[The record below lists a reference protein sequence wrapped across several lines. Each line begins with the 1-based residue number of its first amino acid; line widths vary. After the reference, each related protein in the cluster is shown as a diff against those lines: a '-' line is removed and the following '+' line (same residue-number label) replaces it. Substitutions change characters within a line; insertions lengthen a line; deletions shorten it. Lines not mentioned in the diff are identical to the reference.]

1 MNIKNRIKV
10 SISNIPKAVKP
21 IPGIQDSL
29 ITRSGRV
36 FLKERGVWYEIIPK
50 INKGRLRLTIRGK
63 NWPLHRL
70 LALAWIINPKPNEYN
85 TVRHLDDNPLN
96 NKLSNLR
103 WGTPKMTS
111 DCIRNGNFF
120 LPKPRYGKENNLYG
134 KRGSKSPRSVV
145 TKEVHTCILLLHPN
159 TINRVLNKPQ
169 DYEY

>member
-36 FLKERGVWYEIIPK
+36 FLKERSVCIMY
-50 INKGRLRLTIRGK
+50 
-63 NWPLHRL
+63 LHRL
-70 LALAWIINPKPNEYN
+70 GYN
-85 TVRHLDDNPLN
+85 KRS
-96 NKLSNLR
+96 LSR
-103 WGTPKMTS
+103 
-111 DCIRNGNFF
+111 
-120 LPKPRYGKENNLYG
+120 
-134 KRGSKSPRSVV
+134 
-145 TKEVHTCILLLHPN
+145 ILLLHPN

>member
-36 FLKERGVWYEIIPK
+36 FLKELGVWYEIIPK
-50 INKGRLRLTIRGK
+50 INKGRLSR
-63 NWPLHRL
+63 
-70 LALAWIINPKPNEYN
+70 
-85 TVRHLDDNPLN
+85 
-96 NKLSNLR
+96 
-103 WGTPKMTS
+103 
-111 DCIRNGNFF
+111 
-120 LPKPRYGKENNLYG
+120 
-134 KRGSKSPRSVV
+134 
-145 TKEVHTCILLLHPN
+145 ILLLHPN

>member
-1 MNIKNRIKV
+1 MNIRNRIKV

-50 INKGRLRLTIRGK
+50 INKGRLRLTLRG
-63 NWPLHRL
+63 
-70 LALAWIINPKPNEYN
+70 
-85 TVRHLDDNPLN
+85 
-96 NKLSNLR
+96 
-103 WGTPKMTS
+103 
-111 DCIRNGNFF
+111 NGNFF

-145 TKEVHTCILLLHPN
+145 TKEVHTCIMYLHRLGYNKRSLSRILLLHPN

>member
-36 FLKERGVWYEIIPK
+36 FLKELGVWYEIIPK
-50 INKGRLRLTIRGK
+50 MN
-63 NWPLHRL
+63 
-70 LALAWIINPKPNEYN
+70 
-85 TVRHLDDNPLN
+85 
-96 NKLSNLR
+96 
-103 WGTPKMTS
+103 TS

-145 TKEVHTCILLLHPN
+145 TKEVHTCIMYLHRLGYNKRSLSRILLLHPN

>member
-1 MNIKNRIKV
+1 MDY
-10 SISNIPKAVKP
+10 KP
-21 IPGIQDSL
+21 Q
-29 ITRSGRV
+29 T
-36 FLKERGVWYEIIPK
+36 
-50 INKGRLRLTIRGK
+50 
-63 NWPLHRL
+63 
-70 LALAWIINPKPNEYN
+70 NEYN

-103 WGTPKMTS
+103 WGTPKMNTS

-145 TKEVHTCILLLHPN
+145 TKEVHTCIMYLHRLGYNKRSLSRILLLHPN

>member
-36 FLKERGVWYEIIPK
+36 F
-50 INKGRLRLTIRGK
+50 
-63 NWPLHRL
+63 
-70 LALAWIINPKPNEYN
+70 
-85 TVRHLDDNPLN
+85 
-96 NKLSNLR
+96 S
-103 WGTPKMTS
+103 
-111 DCIRNGNFF
+111 
-120 LPKPRYGKENNLYG
+120 
-134 KRGSKSPRSVV
+134 
-145 TKEVHTCILLLHPN
+145 KEVHTCIMYLHRLGYNKRSLSRILLLHPN

>member
-10 SISNIPKAVKP
+10 SLSNIPKAVKP

-50 INKGRLRLTIRGK
+50 INKGRLSR
-63 NWPLHRL
+63 
-70 LALAWIINPKPNEYN
+70 
-85 TVRHLDDNPLN
+85 
-96 NKLSNLR
+96 
-103 WGTPKMTS
+103 
-111 DCIRNGNFF
+111 
-120 LPKPRYGKENNLYG
+120 
-134 KRGSKSPRSVV
+134 
-145 TKEVHTCILLLHPN
+145 ILLLHPN

>member
-50 INKGRLRLTIRGK
+50 INK
-63 NWPLHRL
+63 
-70 LALAWIINPKPNEYN
+70 
-85 TVRHLDDNPLN
+85 
-96 NKLSNLR
+96 LSNLR
-103 WGTPKMTS
+103 WGTPKMNTS

-145 TKEVHTCILLLHPN
+145 TKEVHTCIMYLHRLGYNKRSLSRILLLHPN

>member
-10 SISNIPKAVKP
+10 YISNIPKAVKP

-50 INKGRLRLTIRGK
+50 MN
-63 NWPLHRL
+63 
-70 LALAWIINPKPNEYN
+70 
-85 TVRHLDDNPLN
+85 
-96 NKLSNLR
+96 
-103 WGTPKMTS
+103 TS

-145 TKEVHTCILLLHPN
+145 TKEVHTRIMYLHRLGYNKRSLSRILLLHPN

-169 DYEY
+169 DYAY

>member
-50 INKGRLRLTIRGK
+50 INKRS
-63 NWPLHRL
+63 
-70 LALAWIINPKPNEYN
+70 
-85 TVRHLDDNPLN
+85 
-96 NKLSNLR
+96 LSR
-103 WGTPKMTS
+103 
-111 DCIRNGNFF
+111 
-120 LPKPRYGKENNLYG
+120 
-134 KRGSKSPRSVV
+134 
-145 TKEVHTCILLLHPN
+145 ILLLHPN
-159 TINRVLNKPQ
+159 TLNRVLNKPQ

>member
-36 FLKERGVWYEIIPK
+36 FLKELGVWYEIIPK
-50 INKGRLRLTIRGK
+50 IN
-63 NWPLHRL
+63 
-70 LALAWIINPKPNEYN
+70 
-85 TVRHLDDNPLN
+85 
-96 NKLSNLR
+96 
-103 WGTPKMTS
+103 TS

-145 TKEVHTCILLLHPN
+145 TKEVHTCIMYLHRLGYNKRSLSRILLLHPN

>member
-50 INKGRLRLTIRGK
+50 MN
-63 NWPLHRL
+63 
-70 LALAWIINPKPNEYN
+70 
-85 TVRHLDDNPLN
+85 
-96 NKLSNLR
+96 
-103 WGTPKMTS
+103 TS

-145 TKEVHTCILLLHPN
+145 TKEVHTCIMYLHRLGYNKRSLSRILLLHPN
-159 TINRVLNKPQ
+159 TINRILNKPQ

>member
-36 FLKERGVWYEIIPK
+36 FLKERSVWYEIIPK
-50 INKGRLRLTIRGK
+50 MN
-63 NWPLHRL
+63 
-70 LALAWIINPKPNEYN
+70 
-85 TVRHLDDNPLN
+85 
-96 NKLSNLR
+96 
-103 WGTPKMTS
+103 TS

-120 LPKPRYGKENNLYG
+120 LPKPWYGKENNLYG

-145 TKEVHTCILLLHPN
+145 TKEVRTCIMYLHRLGYNKRSLSRILLLHPN

>member
-36 FLKERGVWYEIIPK
+36 FLKERGVYK
-50 INKGRLRLTIRGK
+50 RS
-63 NWPLHRL
+63 
-70 LALAWIINPKPNEYN
+70 
-85 TVRHLDDNPLN
+85 
-96 NKLSNLR
+96 LSR
-103 WGTPKMTS
+103 
-111 DCIRNGNFF
+111 
-120 LPKPRYGKENNLYG
+120 
-134 KRGSKSPRSVV
+134 
-145 TKEVHTCILLLHPN
+145 ILLLHPN

>member
-10 SISNIPKAVKP
+10 SLSNIPKAVKP

-50 INKGRLRLTIRGK
+50 MN
-63 NWPLHRL
+63 
-70 LALAWIINPKPNEYN
+70 
-85 TVRHLDDNPLN
+85 
-96 NKLSNLR
+96 
-103 WGTPKMTS
+103 TS

-145 TKEVHTCILLLHPN
+145 TKEVHTCIMYLHRLGYNKRSLSRILLLHPN

>member
-36 FLKERGVWYEIIPK
+36 FLKERGVWYEII
-50 INKGRLRLTIRGK
+50 
-63 NWPLHRL
+63 
-70 LALAWIINPKPNEYN
+70 
-85 TVRHLDDNPLN
+85 
-96 NKLSNLR
+96 
-103 WGTPKMTS
+103 
-111 DCIRNGNFF
+111 
-120 LPKPRYGKENNLYG
+120 
-134 KRGSKSPRSVV
+134 
-145 TKEVHTCILLLHPN
+145 LLLHPN

>member
-36 FLKERGVWYEIIPK
+36 FLKEQGVWYEIIPK
-50 INKGRLRLTIRGK
+50 MN
-63 NWPLHRL
+63 
-70 LALAWIINPKPNEYN
+70 
-85 TVRHLDDNPLN
+85 
-96 NKLSNLR
+96 
-103 WGTPKMTS
+103 TS

-145 TKEVHTCILLLHPN
+145 TKEVHTCIMYLHRLGYNKRSLSRILLLHPN

>member
-1 MNIKNRIKV
+1 MNIKNRTKV

-50 INKGRLRLTIRGK
+50 INKGRLSR
-63 NWPLHRL
+63 
-70 LALAWIINPKPNEYN
+70 
-85 TVRHLDDNPLN
+85 
-96 NKLSNLR
+96 
-103 WGTPKMTS
+103 
-111 DCIRNGNFF
+111 
-120 LPKPRYGKENNLYG
+120 
-134 KRGSKSPRSVV
+134 
-145 TKEVHTCILLLHPN
+145 ILLLHPN

>member
-36 FLKERGVWYEIIPK
+36 FLKERGVWYEIIP
-50 INKGRLRLTIRGK
+50 
-63 NWPLHRL
+63 
-70 LALAWIINPKPNEYN
+70 
-85 TVRHLDDNPLN
+85 
-96 NKLSNLR
+96 
-103 WGTPKMTS
+103 
-111 DCIRNGNFF
+111 
-120 LPKPRYGKENNLYG
+120 
-134 KRGSKSPRSVV
+134 
-145 TKEVHTCILLLHPN
+145 N

>member
-29 ITRSGRV
+29 ITRSGRI

-50 INKGRLRLTIRGK
+50 MN
-63 NWPLHRL
+63 
-70 LALAWIINPKPNEYN
+70 
-85 TVRHLDDNPLN
+85 
-96 NKLSNLR
+96 
-103 WGTPKMTS
+103 TS

-145 TKEVHTCILLLHPN
+145 TKEVHTCIMYLHRLGYNRSLSRILLLHPN

>member
-1 MNIKNRIKV
+1 MNIKYRIKV

-50 INKGRLRLTIRGK
+50 INKGRLG
-63 NWPLHRL
+63 
-70 LALAWIINPKPNEYN
+70 YN
-85 TVRHLDDNPLN
+85 KRS
-96 NKLSNLR
+96 LSR
-103 WGTPKMTS
+103 
-111 DCIRNGNFF
+111 
-120 LPKPRYGKENNLYG
+120 
-134 KRGSKSPRSVV
+134 
-145 TKEVHTCILLLHPN
+145 ILLLHPN

>member
-50 INKGRLRLTIRGK
+50 MN
-63 NWPLHRL
+63 
-70 LALAWIINPKPNEYN
+70 
-85 TVRHLDDNPLN
+85 
-96 NKLSNLR
+96 
-103 WGTPKMTS
+103 TS

-145 TKEVHTCILLLHPN
+145 TKEVHTCIMYLHRLGYNKRSLSRILLLHPN